1 MNSRIAINCV
11 FFINGLLFANWA
23 ARIPQIQ
30 GYFDLD
36 YQQIGSVLLAS
47 ALGSVIGMPTAG
59 FIINKFGSRKIT
71 LLAGASYICSIPLY
85 MLSPNYTTLMAG
97 FLFLGYSVGMMDVA
111 MNDQAVEI
119 EKQRGRP
126 IMTFFHAMFSA
137 GMMVGAGTGILF
149 NALEVGLL
157 TDFMIM
163 SVIGMLLLLL
173 VFPYFVNHT
182 KDSYDDNPLIRI
194 PSKTVVGI
202 GLIAFCCMLGEGA
215 MSDWTSQY
223 MLKVAMS
230 SEVLAPAALMGFSI
244 AMMVGRFAG
253 DRLRVLWGDNRLMMT
268 GGFLALT
275 GVVIAVSFP
284 YPILVIISS
293 IFVGLGL
300 STIVP
305 IAYSLAGNL
314 PGLGP
319 GVGISMVTTIGYSG
333 FLFGPPIIGFI
344 ADTWS
349 LRIAFVFLLFLFL
362 LMLVLVAQRIRTAP
376 KINR

>member
-30 GYFDLD
+30 DYFNLD
-36 YQQIGSVLLAS
+36 YKQMGTVLLAS
-47 ALGSVIGMPTAG
+47 AIGSVVGMPTAG
-59 FIINKFGSRKIT
+59 FIINKYGSRKIT
-71 LLAGASYICSIPLY
+71 LLAATAYIFSIPLY
-85 MLSPNYTTLMAG
+85 MLSPNYYILILG
-97 FLFLGYSVGMMDVA
+97 FLFMGYSVGMLDVA

-119 EKQRGRP
+119 EKRRGSP
-126 IMTFFHAMFSA
+126 IMTFFHALFSA

-149 NALEVGLL
+149 NALDVGLL
-157 TDFMIM
+157 PDFIIM
-163 SVIGMLLLLL
+163 SSIGLLLLL
-173 VFPYFVNHT
+173 FVYPSFVDHT
-182 KDSYDDNPLIRI
+182 IESYDDNPLIRI
-194 PSKTVVGI
+194 PSKTVLSI

-223 MLKVAMS
+223 MLKVAKS

-244 AMMVGRFAG
+244 AMMMGRFVG
-253 DRLRVLWGDNRLMMT
+253 DRLRILWGDNRLMIT
-268 GGFLALT
+268 GGILAFA
-275 GVVIAVSFP
+275 GVVIAVSLP
-284 YPILVIISS
+284 YPILVVLSAILI
-293 IFVGLGL
+293 GLGL

-349 LRIAFVFLLFLFL
+349 LRIAFVFLLFLFA
-362 LMLVLVAQRIRTAP
+362 LMLLLTGLRYKAEQ
-376 KINR
+376 